1 MTDEKVVVIG
11 AGQMGSQIA
20 ALSAMAGIDTNLFDE
35 DEAQLE
41 QKIEFTKK
49 NIANLLQK
57 EKLTQTQG
65 DNYDNFLVPCSSLEQ
80 SVQNRTFAIEAV
92 TERLDIKHEVFSY
105 LSKNTNDNT
114 VLASNSSF
122 ITGTQLA
129 EATDCPS
136 RVLNMHFFYP
146 PIRMDLVEVAYNKC
160 VEQEVIDRTV
170 DLGNKM
176 ERKVIVLKKE
186 TPGFIVN
193 RMLTALV
200 DEAFQLYKE
209 GIASF
214 EDIDVAI
221 EKGLNHPLGPYR
233 LADYSGLDI
242 HYYAKLKLAEET
254 GDPSLGPP
262 DFITERVLEGNLGV
276 KTGKGFYD
284 YSKNP
289 PKPTT

>member
-1 MTDEKVVVIG
+1 MKEEKVVVIG

-35 DEAQLE
+35 DEAQLKE
-41 QKIEFTKK
+41 KIEFTKK
-49 NIANLLQK
+49 NIANLIQK
-57 EKLTQTQG
+57 EKLTEFHG
-65 DNYDNFLVPCSSLEQ
+65 ENYDNFLVPCDSLEQ
-80 SVQNRTFAIEAV
+80 SVQDRTFVIEAV
-92 TERLDIKHEVFSY
+92 TERLDIKHEIFSF
-105 LSKNTNDNT
+105 LSNNTKENT

-129 EATDCPS
+129 EATKCPS

-146 PIRMDLVEVAYNKC
+146 PIRMDLIEVAYNEC
-160 VEQEVIDRTV
+160 VEQDFIDRTV
-170 DLGNKM
+170 ELGYKM
-176 ERKVIVLKKE
+176 ERKVVVLKKE

-193 RMLTALV
+193 RMLAALV
-200 DEAFQLYKE
+200 DEAFQLYKV
-209 GIASF
+209 GVASF
-214 EDIDVAI
+214 EDIDIAI

-242 HYYAKLKLAEET
+242 HYYAKLKIAEET

-262 DFITERVLEGNLGV
+262 DFITKRVLEGNLGV

-289 PKPTT
+289 PEATK

>member
-146 PIRMDLVEVAYNKC
+146 PIRMDLIEVAYNKC

>member
-146 PIRMDLVEVAYNKC
+146 PIRMDLIEVAYNKC

-254 GDPSLGPP
+254 GDPLLGPP